1 MKTLGLFILAAL
13 SLSACTTDVSN
24 KSVVNKPL
32 QIHKVVTQYPV
43 ETAILNV
50 YTRAYSD
57 QLYTLVDEQ
66 LVVINTKVTPK
77 GAMVFNNKQVQGAEM
92 VAITTVNDQVV
103 DKSVG
108 INYFTLEPLVFHGF
122 TSDVGEYSIATQTKP
137 IPKIASIDDSSTYL
151 TEEVYSDS
159 SKRKKIKAYTQTWS
173 LKKESNSTAWLCI
186 ESSENLLLSYD
197 PDGTSTECY
206 KINAK
211 GDILDSNVTINGDE
225 SIFFNSMNRPGIV
238 GDSIF

>member
-1 MKTLGLFILAAL
+1 MGM
-13 SLSACTTDVSN
+13 N
-24 KSVVNKPL
+24 NSVVMNTPN
-32 QIHKVVTQYPV
+32 KVVTQYPV
-43 ETAILNV
+43 ETAMLNV
-50 YTRAYSD
+50 YTRAYS
-57 QLYTLVDEQ
+57 
-66 LVVINTKVTPK
+66 
-77 GAMVFNNKQVQGAEM
+77 
-92 VAITTVNDQVV
+92 DQVV

-108 INYFTLEPLVFHGF
+108 INYFTLEPLVFHSF
-122 TSDVGEYSIATQTKP
+122 TIDVGEYSIATQTKP

>member
-1 MKTLGLFILAAL
+1 MKALGLCILAVL
-13 SLSACTTDVSN
+13 SLSACATGVN
-24 KSVVNKPL
+24 NSVVLNTPN
-32 QIHKVVTQYPV
+32 KVVTQYPV

-50 YTRAYSD
+50 YIRAYSD

-66 LVVINTKVTPK
+66 LVVIHTKVTPK

-92 VAITTVNDQVV
+92 VAITAVNDQVV

-159 SKRKKIKAYTQTWS
+159 SKHKRIKTYTQTWS
-173 LKKESNSTAWLCI
+173 LKRESNSTAWLCI

-197 PDGTSTECY
+197 TDGTSTECY

-211 GDILDSNVTINGDE
+211 GDVLDSNVTMNGDE
-225 SIFFNSMNRPGIV
+225 TILFNSM
-238 GDSIF
+238 

>member
-1 MKTLGLFILAAL
+1 MKALGLFILAAL
-13 SLSACTTDVSN
+13 SLSACTTDVN
-24 KSVVNKPL
+24 NNAVVNKPL
-32 QIHKVVTQYPV
+32 QIHKAITQYPI

-66 LVVINTKVTPK
+66 LVVIDTKVTPK

-122 TSDVGEYSIATQTKP
+122 TSDIGEYSIATQTKP

-159 SKRKKIKAYTQTWS
+159 SKRKKIKTYTQTWS
-173 LKKESNSTAWLCI
+173 LKRESNSTAWLCI
-186 ESSENLLLSYD
+186 ESSENLLLSHD

-206 KINAK
+206 KINGQ
-211 GDILDSNVTINGDE
+211 GDILDSNVTINSPDNNDDE
-225 SIFFNSMNRPGIV
+225 TILFNSM
-238 GDSIF
+238 

>member
-1 MKTLGLFILAAL
+1 MKTLGLCILAAL

-24 KSVVNKPL
+24 NAIVNKPL

-50 YTRAYSD
+50 YTRPYSD
-57 QLYTLVDEQ
+57 QLYTLGDEQ

-77 GAMVFNNKQVQGAEM
+77 GAMVFTNKQVQGAE
-92 VAITTVNDQVV
+92 VVTITTVNDQVV

-137 IPKIASIDDSSTYL
+137 IPKIASIDDSSTYI

-159 SKRKKIKAYTQTWS
+159 SKHKRIKTYTQTWS
-173 LKKESNSTAWLCI
+173 LKRESNSTAWLCI

-197 PDGTSTECY
+197 PEGSSTECY
-206 KINAK
+206 KINAR
-211 GDILDSNVTINGDE
+211 GDILDSNVTINGGE
-225 SIFFNSMNRPGIV
+225 SILFNSM
-238 GDSIF
+238 

>member
-1 MKTLGLFILAAL
+1 MESLGLCILAVL
-13 SLSACTTDVSN
+13 SLGACTTGVSN
-24 KSVVNKPL
+24 NSVLNKPN
-32 QIHKVVTQYPV
+32 QTHKVVTHYPV
-43 ETAILNV
+43 ETAMLNV

-57 QLYTLVDEQ
+57 QLYTLINEE

-77 GAMVFNNKQVQGAEM
+77 GTMVFNNKQVKAAEI
-92 VAITTVNDQVV
+92 VAITTINDQVV

-151 TEEVYSDS
+151 TEQVYSDS
-159 SKRKKIKAYTQTWS
+159 SKRQKLKTYKQTWS
-173 LKKESNSTAWLCI
+173 LKRESNNTAWLCI

-211 GDILDSNVTINGDE
+211 GDVLDSNVTINSIEANGDGT
-225 SIFFNSMNRPGIV
+225 ILFNSM
-238 GDSIF
+238 

>member
-24 KSVVNKPL
+24 NAVVNKPL
-32 QIHKVVTQYPV
+32 QIHKAITQYPV
-43 ETAILNV
+43 ETAIINV

-57 QLYTLVDEQ
+57 QLYTLVDKQ

-108 INYFTLEPLVFHGF
+108 VNYFTLEPLVFHGF
-122 TSDVGEYSIATQTKP
+122 TSDIGEYSIATQTKP

-159 SKRKKIKAYTQTWS
+159 SKRKKIKTYTQTWS
-173 LKKESNSTAWLCI
+173 LKRESNSTAWLCI
-186 ESSENLLLSYD
+186 ESSENLLLSYV
-197 PDGTSTECY
+197 PEGSSTECY

-211 GDILDSNVTINGDE
+211 GDILDSNVTINSPDNNDDE
-225 SIFFNSMNRPGIV
+225 TILFNSM
-238 GDSIF
+238 

>member
-1 MKTLGLFILAAL
+1 MKILGLCILGTL
-13 SLSACTTDVSN
+13 SLNACTTGVN
-24 KSVVNKPL
+24 NSVVMNTPNK
-32 QIHKVVTQYPV
+32 IVTYYPV
-43 ETAILNV
+43 ETAMLNI
-50 YTRAYSD
+50 YTKERN
-57 QLYTLVDEQ
+57 QELVPVVGEQ
-66 LVVINTKVTPK
+66 QMVITNSIIPK
-77 GAMVFNNKQVQGAEM
+77 GSSVFEGKQVQSAERNTL
-92 VAITTVNDQVV
+92 IETDHHVV
-103 DKSVG
+103 MNLSR
-108 INYFTLEPLVFHGF
+108 IHYFTLTPLVFHGF
-122 TSDVGEYSIATQTKP
+122 IDSSDEYSVATQTTP

-211 GDILDSNVTINGDE
+211 GDVLDSNVTMNSIEANGDGT
-225 SIFFNSMNRPGIV
+225 ILFNSM
-238 GDSIF
+238 

>member
-92 VAITTVNDQVV
+92 VAITTINDKVV

-122 TSDVGEYSIATQTKP
+122 TSDIGEYSIATQTKP

-151 TEEVYSDS
+151 TEEVYSYS
-159 SKRKKIKAYTQTWS
+159 SKRKKIKTYTQTWS

-197 PDGTSTECY
+197 PEGSSTECY

-211 GDILDSNVTINGDE
+211 GDILDSNVTINSPDNNDDE
-225 SIFFNSMNRPGIV
+225 TILFNSM
-238 GDSIF
+238 

>member
-1 MKTLGLFILAAL
+1 MKTLGLCLLAAL

-92 VAITTVNDQVV
+92 VAITTINDKVV

-122 TSDVGEYSIATQTKP
+122 TSDIGEYSIATQTKP

-159 SKRKKIKAYTQTWS
+159 SKRKKIKTYTQTWS

-197 PDGTSTECY
+197 PEGSSTECY

-211 GDILDSNVTINGDE
+211 GDILDSNVTINSPDNNDDE
-225 SIFFNSMNRPGIV
+225 TILFNSM
-238 GDSIF
+238 

>member
-1 MKTLGLFILAAL
+1 MKALGLCILAAL
-13 SLSACTTDVSN
+13 SLSACTTDGTN
-24 KSVVNKPL
+24 KAVVNKPL
-32 QIHKVVTQYPV
+32 QIYKVVTQYPV
-43 ETAILNV
+43 ETAIINV
-50 YTRAYSD
+50 YTRTYSD

-77 GAMVFNNKQVQGAEM
+77 GAMVFNNQQVQGAEM

-108 INYFTLEPLVFHGF
+108 VNYFTLEPLVFHGF
-122 TSDVGEYSIATQTKP
+122 TSDIGEYSIATQTKP

-151 TEEVYSDS
+151 TEEVYSYS
-159 SKRKKIKAYTQTWS
+159 SKRKKIKTYTQTWS

-197 PDGTSTECY
+197 PEGSSTECY

-211 GDILDSNVTINGDE
+211 GDILDSNVTINSPDNNDDE
-225 SIFFNSMNRPGIV
+225 TILFNSM
-238 GDSIF
+238 

>member
-1 MKTLGLFILAAL
+1 MKTLGLCLLAAL

-92 VAITTVNDQVV
+92 VAITTINDKVV

-122 TSDVGEYSIATQTKP
+122 TSDIGEYSIATQTKP

-151 TEEVYSDS
+151 TEEVYSYS
-159 SKRKKIKAYTQTWS
+159 SKRKKIKTYTQTWS

-197 PDGTSTECY
+197 PEGSSTECY

-211 GDILDSNVTINGDE
+211 GDILDSNVTINSPDNNDDE
-225 SIFFNSMNRPGIV
+225 TILFNSM
-238 GDSIF
+238 

>member
-1 MKTLGLFILAAL
+1 MKTLGLCMLAVL
-13 SLSACTTDVSN
+13 SLSACATGVN
-24 KSVVNKPL
+24 NSVVMNMPNK
-32 QIHKVVTQYPV
+32 IITHYPI
-43 ETAILNV
+43 ETAMLNV

-57 QLYTLVDEQ
+57 QLYTLIDED
-66 LVVINTKVTPK
+66 LVVVNTKVTPK
-77 GAMVFNNKQVQGAEM
+77 GAMVFNNKRVQGAEM
-92 VAITTVNDQVV
+92 VTTTTINDQVV

-151 TEEVYSDS
+151 TEQVYSDS
-159 SKRKKIKAYTQTWS
+159 SKRKKIKTYTQTWS
-173 LKKESNSTAWLCI
+173 LKRESSNTAWLCI

-197 PDGTSTECY
+197 PEGSSTECY

-211 GDILDSNVTINGDE
+211 GDILDSNVTMNGDE
-225 SIFFNSMNRPGIV
+225 TILFNSM
-238 GDSIF
+238 

>member
-1 MKTLGLFILAAL
+1 MKALGLCILAAL

-24 KSVVNKPL
+24 NAVVNKPL

-159 SKRKKIKAYTQTWS
+159 SKRKKIKTYTQTWS
-173 LKKESNSTAWLCI
+173 LKRESNSTAWLCI

-197 PDGTSTECY
+197 PEGSSTECY
-206 KINAK
+206 KINAR
-211 GDILDSNVTINGDE
+211 GDILDSNVTMNGDE
-225 SIFFNSMNRPGIV
+225 TILFNSL
-238 GDSIF
+238 

>member
-1 MKTLGLFILAAL
+1 MKTLGLCILAAL

-57 QLYTLVDEQ
+57 QLYTLVGEQ

-77 GAMVFNNKQVQGAEM
+77 GAMVFSNKQVQGAEM

-159 SKRKKIKAYTQTWS
+159 SKRKRIKTYTQTWS
-173 LKKESNSTAWLCI
+173 LKRESNSTAWLCI

-206 KINAK
+206 KINAR
-211 GDILDSNVTINGDE
+211 GDILDSNVTMNGDE
-225 SIFFNSMNRPGIV
+225 SIFFNSM
-238 GDSIF
+238 

>member
-1 MKTLGLFILAAL
+1 MKTLGLCLLAAL

-92 VAITTVNDQVV
+92 VAITAVNDQVV

-108 INYFTLEPLVFHGF
+108 VNYFTLEPLVFHGF
-122 TSDVGEYSIATQTKP
+122 TSDIGEYSIATQTKP

-151 TEEVYSDS
+151 TEEVYSYS
-159 SKRKKIKAYTQTWS
+159 SKRKKIKTYTQTWS
-173 LKKESNSTAWLCI
+173 LKRESNSTAWLCI

-197 PDGTSTECY
+197 PEGSSTECY

-211 GDILDSNVTINGDE
+211 GDILDSNVTINSPDNNDDE
-225 SIFFNSMNRPGIV
+225 TILFNSM
-238 GDSIF
+238 

>member
-1 MKTLGLFILAAL
+1 MESLGLCILAVL
-13 SLSACTTDVSN
+13 SLGACTTGVSN
-24 KSVVNKPL
+24 NSVLNKPN
-32 QIHKVVTQYPV
+32 QTHKVVTQYPV

-57 QLYTLVDEQ
+57 QLYTLIDGQ
-66 LVVINTKVTPK
+66 LVVIDTKITPK
-77 GAMVFNNKQVQGAEM
+77 GAMVFNNQQVQGAEM
-92 VAITTVNDQVV
+92 VTTTTVNGQVV
-103 DKSVG
+103 EKSVG

-151 TEEVYSDS
+151 TEQVYSDS
-159 SKRKKIKAYTQTWS
+159 SKLKKIKAYTQTWS
-173 LKKESNSTAWLCI
+173 LKRESHNTAWLCI

-211 GDILDSNVTINGDE
+211 GDVLDSNVTINSIEANGDGM
-225 SIFFNSMNRPGIV
+225 ILFNSM
-238 GDSIF
+238 

>member
-1 MKTLGLFILAAL
+1 MKTLGLCLLAAL

-92 VAITTVNDQVV
+92 VAITTINDKVV

-159 SKRKKIKAYTQTWS
+159 SKRKRIKTYTQTWS
-173 LKKESNSTAWLCI
+173 LIRESDITAWLCI

-197 PDGTSTECY
+197 PEGSSTECY
-206 KINAK
+206 KINAR
-211 GDILDSNVTINGDE
+211 GDILDSNVTMNGDE
-225 SIFFNSMNRPGIV
+225 TILFNSM
-238 GDSIF
+238 

>member
-1 MKTLGLFILAAL
+1 MKTLGLCLLAAL

-57 QLYTLVDEQ
+57 QLYTLVDGQ

-137 IPKIASIDDSSTYL
+137 IPKIASIDDASTYL

-159 SKRKKIKAYTQTWS
+159 SKRKRIKTYTQTWS
-173 LKKESNSTAWLCI
+173 LIRESDITAWLCI

-197 PDGTSTECY
+197 PEGSSTECY
-206 KINAK
+206 KINAR
-211 GDILDSNVTINGDE
+211 GDILDSNVTMNGDE
-225 SIFFNSMNRPGIV
+225 TILFNSM
-238 GDSIF
+238 

>member
-24 KSVVNKPL
+24 KAIANKPL
-32 QIHKVVTQYPV
+32 QIHKAITQYPV

-50 YTRAYSD
+50 YTRVYSD

-77 GAMVFNNKQVQGAEM
+77 GAMVFNNQQVQGAEM

-108 INYFTLEPLVFHGF
+108 VNYFTLEPLVFHGF

-159 SKRKKIKAYTQTWS
+159 SKRKKIKTYTQTWS
-173 LKKESNSTAWLCI
+173 LKRESNSTAWLCI

-197 PDGTSTECY
+197 PEGTSTECY

-225 SIFFNSMNRPGIV
+225 SIFFNSM
-238 GDSIF
+238 

>member
-1 MKTLGLFILAAL
+1 MKALGLCILAAL

-24 KSVVNKPL
+24 NAIVNKPL

-66 LVVINTKVTPK
+66 LVVINTNVTPK
-77 GAMVFNNKQVQGAEM
+77 GAMVFNNQHVQGAEM
-92 VAITTVNDQVV
+92 VAITTINDQVV

-159 SKRKKIKAYTQTWS
+159 SKRKKIKTYTQTWS
-173 LKKESNSTAWLCI
+173 LKRESNSTAWLCI

-197 PDGTSTECY
+197 PEGTSTECY
-206 KINAK
+206 KINAR

-225 SIFFNSMNRPGIV
+225 TILFNSM
-238 GDSIF
+238 

>member
-1 MKTLGLFILAAL
+1 MKALELCILAAL

-24 KSVVNKPL
+24 NAIVNKPL

-122 TSDVGEYSIATQTKP
+122 TSDIGEYSIATQTKP

-159 SKRKKIKAYTQTWS
+159 SKRKKIKTYTQTWS
-173 LKKESNSTAWLCI
+173 LIRESNSTAWLCI

-197 PDGTSTECY
+197 PEGTSTECY

-211 GDILDSNVTINGDE
+211 GDILDSNVTINSPDNNDDE
-225 SIFFNSMNRPGIV
+225 TILFNSM
-238 GDSIF
+238 

>member
-1 MKTLGLFILAAL
+1 MLAAL
-13 SLSACTTDVSN
+13 SLSACTTDGTN
-24 KSVVNKPL
+24 KGVVNKPL
-32 QIHKVVTQYPV
+32 QIHKVVTHYPV

-57 QLYTLVDEQ
+57 QLYTMIDEE
-66 LVVINTKVTPK
+66 LVVIDTKVTPK
-77 GAMVFNNKQVQGAEM
+77 GAMVFNNQQVQGAEM
-92 VAITTVNDQVV
+92 VTTTTVNDQVV

-159 SKRKKIKAYTQTWS
+159 SKRKKIKTYTQTWS
-173 LKKESNSTAWLCI
+173 LKRESNSTAWLCI

-197 PDGTSTECY
+197 PEGTSTECY
-206 KINAK
+206 KINAR
-211 GDILDSNVTINGDE
+211 GDILDSNVTINSDE
-225 SIFFNSMNRPGIV
+225 SILFNSM
-238 GDSIF
+238 